1 MKNETPLFIIN
12 EIIIMH
18 PLYVTFRESL
28 LYILRFNANE
38 TYRWWIIHLCNEPDK
53 EAWEIM
59 IDNSW
64 HSMTDITIKQT
75 G

>member
-38 TYRWWIIHLCNEPDK
+38 TYR
-53 EAWEIM
+53 
-59 IDNSW
+59 
-64 HSMTDITIKQT
+64 
-75 G
+75 